1 MSLTT
6 MPQIQFYVQDVSY
19 VEPNF
24 AGDRVVFI
32 PVLSPKGPD
41 KTIELMSSPTQIERT
56 YGKPD
61 PEKYGFG
68 LHFAL
73 KASLYTNNV
82 YMIRVLPDDATL
94 ANKRA
99 TVTISD
105 YDPNPTVQNN
115 YTDATDIVLDDV
127 SNIALN
133 DKIFFNSDVSDVY
146 TVVNIDTGTNT
157 ITLDKPVTV
166 STGAVVHKVPSITLD
181 SVANANSV
189 EELEGDA
196 GFANSLF
203 TFYPVGRGEY
213 YNNLKITFV
222 RNTTLEQMYVDDNG
236 NPLFP
241 YMFVDIYVY
250 EEQEDGSTVLL
261 EGPITVSFVNKIAGN
276 TVRHPTSGRE
286 LYIAT
291 RVNEDSEFIRIITN
305 DTNMTNKLYG
315 TGADDIEALFA
326 RKLVVESFSD
336 QVPLENGS
344 DGSLF
349 DQYGNLNWDVAKTI
363 LTAVFNGTYS
373 DDCVKLLDTQYQYYP
388 IDYVVDPGYPLTV
401 KAAMRE
407 FCDVRQDVL
416 GLISMP
422 DNSKYTQ
429 DIDSRLNDVPYA
441 TYNVMLYSQYR
452 KMTDPY
458 TGKTVWF
465 PPTYHALEAHLNV
478 DNTQGIA
485 EPVAMFK
492 AFIQDPIELRYSPIF
507 AQANELTNRQINPTI
522 KEPDGTYIPTQ
533 FTTYKRLS
541 ILQRA
546 HVVKVIHT
554 FRKEI
559 PKILKDLLQRKATTN
574 VIKEAYR
581 RVNNYLKQWLE
592 GGPLFTKE
600 AIKEYKLNVRFD
612 DTNSTLYIDIDVKF
626 IRAIEF
632 IVVSLKVR

>member
-24 AGDRVVFI
+24 SGDRVVFI
-32 PVLSPKGPD
+32 PILSPKGPD
-41 KTIELMSSPTQIERT
+41 KTIELMSSPTQIERV

-73 KASLYTNNV
+73 KASLYTNKV
-82 YMIRVLPDDATL
+82 YLIRVLPDDATL
-94 ANKRA
+94 ANKR
-99 TVTISD
+99 ISVNIND
-105 YDPNPTVQNN
+105 YSPNPVVQNN
-115 YTDATDIVLDDV
+115 YTDATDIELDDV
-127 SNIALN
+127 SKISIN
-133 DKIFFNSDVSDVY
+133 DKIFFNKDINNVY
-146 TVVNIDTGTNT
+146 TVVNIDTSSNT
-157 ITLDKPVTV
+157 ITLDKPVSV
-166 STGAVVHKVPSITLD
+166 NTGAIVHKVPVVTLD
-181 SVANANSV
+181 SVSNANSV
-189 EELEGDA
+189 EELKGDP
-196 GFANSLF
+196 GFNDSVF
-203 TFYPVGRGEY
+203 TFYPIGRGEF
-213 YNNLKITFV
+213 YNKIKISFV
-222 RNTTLEQMYVDDNG
+222 RNTTLEQMYVDEKGD
-236 NPLFP
+236 PLFP

-250 EEQEDGSTVLL
+250 EEQEDGSVKLL
-261 EGPITVSFVNKIAGN
+261 EGPITASLVNKIAGN
-276 TVRHPTSGRE
+276 TVRHPTTGRE
-286 LYIAT
+286 LYIVT
-291 RVNEDSEFIRIITN
+291 RINEDSEFIRVIAN
-305 DTNMTNKLYG
+305 EDKVKSLYG
-315 TGADDIEALFA
+315 AGANDVEALYA

-336 QVPLENGS
+336 QINFENGS

-349 DQYGNLNWDVAKTI
+349 DSFGKLDWSVANKL
-363 LTAVFNGTYS
+363 LTSVFNGTYS
-373 DDCVKLLDTQYQYYP
+373 EDCVKLLDTQYQYYP

-407 FCDVRQDVL
+407 FCDVREDVL

-422 DNSKYTQ
+422 FNTKYTQ
-429 DIDSRLNDVPYA
+429 DIESRLNDVPYA

-465 PPTYHALEAHLNV
+465 PPTYHALECHLNV

-492 AFIQDPIELRYSPIF
+492 AFIQDPIELSYSPIF

-612 DTNSTLYIDIDVKF
+612 DTSSTLYIDLDVKF